1 MEIARIIKIKQQHFG
16 KLSKIDAILSYQTS
30 RSSLYLL
37 SLNISSNYSIAMV
50 QMNEPWPMV
59 FMIGLFT
66 LDPFAN
72 ILFSIKLII
81 QQQGA
86 ITIIG

>member
-30 RSSLYLL
+30 RSSLSLL
-37 SLNISSNYSIAMV
+37 SLNISSYSIAMV

-72 ILFSIKLII
+72 ILFSITLII

-86 ITIIG
+86 INIIG